1 MSIFHKWFSF
11 TPCLF
16 PLLPTCNA
24 AARPNQF
31 GMPGIVP
38 PYVPSQILNI
48 PQTSLQAKPVVSVA
62 LRPSTWEKPTV
73 LLELESRW
81 ERYM

>member
-1 MSIFHKWFSF
+1 MSNSECLASFLFS
-11 TPCLF
+11 LF
-16 PLLPTCNA
+16 CVCDT

-38 PYVPSQILNI
+38 PYVPSQMLNI

-62 LRPSTWEKPTV
+62 LCPSPWEKPAV
-73 LLELESRW
+73 LITLKSRW
-81 ERYM
+81 ERSI